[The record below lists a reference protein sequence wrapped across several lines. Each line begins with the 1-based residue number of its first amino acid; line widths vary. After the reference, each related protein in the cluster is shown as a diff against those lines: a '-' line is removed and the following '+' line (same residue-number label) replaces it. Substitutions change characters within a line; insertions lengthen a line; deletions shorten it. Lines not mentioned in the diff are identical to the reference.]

1 MVGRMKVP
9 CCSVCHTRYNEE
21 ERVPLLLQC
30 GHGFCKE
37 CLSKMFSAS
46 PDTTLTC
53 PRCRHVSVV
62 GNSVQGLRKNY
73 AMLALIHAAASAAN
87 NSVAAR
93 NFDCD
98 YTDDEDDDDGED
110 GSGEEGEA
118 AAAVRSARGFHASSS
133 HNSCGPV
140 IEIGAHPEVK
150 LVKRIGESRRD
161 GVEMWD
167 ATVEGGRCK
176 HRVAV
181 KKVLLTDE
189 MDVDWMQG
197 QLESLRKASMWC
209 RNVCTFHGAV
219 KMGGSMCLLIDR
231 CYGSVKSEMQ
241 RNEGRLTLEQILR
254 YGADVAR
261 GVVELHAAGVI
272 CMNIKP
278 SNLLLDASG
287 NAVVSD
293 YGLAPILKKPT
304 CQKVRSECDS
314 SKINPYI
321 DYIML
326 SPHYTAPEAWGP
338 VKKLFWEDSSGISPE
353 SDAWSFG
360 CTLVEMCT
368 GSTPWAG
375 LSAEEIYQAVVKSR
389 KLPPQYAS
397 IVGVGIPRELWKMIG
412 ECLQFKPSKRPTFNA
427 MLSTFLRH
435 LQEIPRSP
443 STSPDNGF
451 TKPSRSDT
459 VEAAPVHNMA
469 VFLDNPS
476 NLHRLVLE
484 GDIGGVRNILAKA
497 AAGGSGSS
505 VRFLLEAQNADGQAA
520 LHLACRRG
528 SAELVEAILVYSEA
542 NVDILDKDGDP
553 PLVFALAAGSPQCVH
568 ALIKKGANVRSK
580 LREGSGPS
588 VAHVCAYHGQPDC
601 MRELLVAGAD
611 PNAVDD
617 EGETVLHRAIA
628 KKYTDCAIV
637 ILENGGSRSM
647 AVSNTK
653 FLTPLHMCV
662 ATWNVAVL
670 KRWVEVAPPDE
681 IAQAINIPSPVG
693 TALCMA
699 AAVKKDHET
708 GRDLVR
714 ILLAAGADPTA
725 QDSQHGRTALHSA
738 AMANNMELVKVI
750 LDAGVD
756 VNIRN
761 VHNTIPLH
769 MALARGASSCVG
781 LLLDAGSDCNLQD
794 DEGDNAFH
802 IAADAAKMIRE
813 NLDWLIVM
821 LRNPDAA
828 VEIRNHSGK
837 TVRDFLEALPR
848 EWISEDLM
856 EALLNRGIHLSS
868 TIYEVGDW
876 VKFKRGITAPSY
888 GWQGANPKSVG
899 FVQTI
904 LDRDNMIVSFCSG
917 EARVFAKEVVKLI
930 PLDRGQHVRLKEDVN
945 EPRFGWRGQSRDSV
959 GTVLCVDEDGIL
971 RVGFPGASRGWKAD
985 PAEMERVE
993 EFKVGDW
1000 VRIRPNLTSA
1010 KHGFGSVVPGSVGI
1024 VYCIRPDSSL
1034 LVEFSYL
1041 PNPWHCEPE
1050 EVEPVPPFKIGDR
1063 VCVKRSVAEPR
1074 YAWGGETHHSV
1085 GQISEIENDGLLIIE
1100 IPNRPI
1106 PWQADPS
1113 DMEKVDDFKVG
1124 DWIRVKASV
1133 SSPKYGW
1140 EDVTRNSIGV
1150 IHSLE
1155 EDGDVGIAF
1164 CFRSKPFSCSM
1175 TDVEKV
1181 APFQVGQEIHVM
1193 PSITQPRL
1201 GWSNETPATVGKIKR
1216 IDMDGALNV
1225 RVTGRQTLWKISP
1238 GDAELLSGFEV
1249 GDWVRSKPSLGN
1261 RPSYDWFSIGR
1272 ESIAVVHSIQ
1282 ENGYLELACCFRKG
1296 RWSTHYTD
1304 VEKIPALKVGQYVR
1318 FRNGLTEPRWGWR
1331 GTSLDSRGI
1340 VTAVHADGEVK
1351 VAFFGLPGF
1360 WKGDPADLELEP
1372 MFEAGE
1378 WVRLRAS
1385 APSWKSIGP
1394 GSVGVIQGVGY
1405 EGGEWDGTTFVA
1417 FCGEQDRWV
1426 GSSLHLERASKLGV
1440 GQKVKVKLA
1449 VKQPRFG
1456 WSGHSHGSVG
1466 TISAIDAD
1474 GKLRIYTPAGTKTW
1488 MLDPSEV
1495 ESVEEEDLQIG
1506 DWVRVKPTVSMPTYQ
1521 WGEVTPSSI
1530 GVAHRMENGDL
1541 WVSFCFL
1548 DRLWQCKEW
1557 EMERVRPFRMGD
1569 RVKIK
1574 DGLVT
1579 PRWGWGME
1587 THASK
1592 GQVVGVDANGKLR
1605 IKFHWREG
1613 RPWIGDPADIV
1624 LDNSSGSS

>member
-1 MVGRMKVP
+1 MVGRVKVP
-9 CCSVCHTRYNEE
+9 CCSVCHTRYNED

-30 GHGFCKE
+30 GHGFCKD
-37 CLSKMFSAS
+37 CLSKMFSTS
-46 PDTTLTC
+46 SDTTLTC

-73 AMLALIHAAASAAN
+73 AMLALIHAASGGA
-87 NSVAAR
+87 

-98 YTDDEDDDDGED
+98 YTDDEDDDDEED
-110 GSGEEGEA
+110 GSDEDGA
-118 AAAVRSARGFHASSS
+118 RAARGFHASSS
-133 HNSCGPV
+133 INSLCGPV
-140 IEIGAHPEVK
+140 IEVGAHPEMK
-150 LVKRIGESRRD
+150 LVRQIGEESSSGGFG

-167 ATVEGGRCK
+167 ATVAGGGGRCK

-181 KKVLLTDE
+181 KKMTLTED
-189 MDVDWMQG
+189 MDVEWMQG
-197 QLESLRKASMWC
+197 QLESLRRASMWC
-209 RNVCTFHGAV
+209 RNVCTFHGVV
-219 KMGGSMCLLIDR
+219 KMDGSLCLLMDR
-231 CYGSVKSEMQ
+231 CFGSVQSEMQ

-261 GVVELHAAGVI
+261 GVAELHAAGVI

-304 CQKVRSECDS
+304 CQKTRPEFDS
-314 SKINPYI
+314 SKVTLYT
-321 DYIML
+321 DCVTL

-338 VKKLFWEDSSGISPE
+338 VKKLFWEDASGVSPE

-368 GSTPWAG
+368 GSTPWDG
-375 LSAEEIYQAVVKSR
+375 LSREEIFQAVVKAR
-389 KLPPQYAS
+389 KVPPQYER

-427 MLSTFLRH
+427 MLATFLRH

-443 STSPDNGF
+443 SASPDNGIA
-451 TKPSRSDT
+451 KICE
-459 VEAAPVHNMA
+459 VNIVQAPRATNIG
-469 VFLDNPS
+469 VFQDNPN
-476 NLHRLVLE
+476 NLHRVVLE
-484 GDIGGVRNILAKA
+484 GDFEGVRNILAKA
-497 AAGGSGSS
+497 AAGGGGSS
-505 VRFLLEAQNADGQAA
+505 VRSLLEAQNADGQSA

-528 SAELVEAILVYSEA
+528 SAELVEAILEYGEA
-542 NVDILDKDGDP
+542 NVDIVDKDGDP

-568 ALIKKGANVRSK
+568 VLIKKGANVRSR

-588 VAHVCAYHGQPDC
+588 VAHVCSYHGQPDC

-617 EGETVLHRAIA
+617 EGETVLHRAVA

-647 AVSNTK
+647 TVSNAK
-653 FLTPLHMCV
+653 CLTPLHMCV
-662 ATWNVAVL
+662 ATWNVAVI
-670 KRWVEVAPPDE
+670 KRWVEVSSPEE
-681 IAQAINIPSPVG
+681 ISQAINIPSPVG

-699 AAVKKDHET
+699 ASIRKDHEK
-708 GRDLVR
+708 GRELVQ

-725 QDSQHGRTALHSA
+725 QDAQHGRTALHTA
-738 AMANNMELVKVI
+738 AMANNVELVRVI
-750 LDAGVD
+750 LDAGVNA
-756 VNIRN
+756 NIRN

-769 MALARGASSCVG
+769 MALARGANSCVS
-781 LLLDAGSDCNLQD
+781 LLLESGSDCNIQVPHWCIQSWLSRS
-794 DEGDNAFH
+794 
-802 IAADAAKMIRE
+802 DAAKMIRE

-821 LRNPDAA
+821 LRSPDAA
-828 VEIRNHSGK
+828 VDVRNHSGK

-856 EALLNRGIHLSS
+856 EALLKRGVHLSP

-876 VKFKRGITAPSY
+876 VKFKRGITTPLH
-888 GWQGANPKSVG
+888 GWQGAKPKSVG

-904 LDRDNMIVSFCSG
+904 LEKEDMIIAFCSG
-917 EARVFAKEVVKLI
+917 EARVLANEVVKLI
-930 PLDRGQHVRLKEDVN
+930 PLDRGQHVRLRADVK

-1000 VRIRPNLTSA
+1000 VRIRQNLTSA
-1010 KHGFGSVVPGSVGI
+1010 KHGFGSVVPGSMGI
-1024 VYCIRPDSSL
+1024 VYCVRPDSSL
-1034 LVEFSYL
+1034 LVELSYL

-1050 EVEPVPPFKIGDR
+1050 EVEPVAPFRIGDR

-1085 GQISEIENDGLLIIE
+1085 GKISEIENDGLLIIE

-1113 DMEKVDDFKVG
+1113 DMEKIDDFKVG
-1124 DWIRVKASV
+1124 DWVRVKASV

-1140 EDVTRNSIGV
+1140 EDITRNSIGV
-1150 IHSLE
+1150 MHSLD

-1164 CFRSKPFSCSM
+1164 CFRSKPFSCSV

-1181 APFQVGQEIHVM
+1181 TPFHVGQEIHM
-1193 PSITQPRL
+1193 TPSITQPRL
-1201 GWSNETPATVGKIKR
+1201 GWSNETPATIGKVMR
-1216 IDMDGALNV
+1216 IDMDGTLSAQ
-1225 RVTGRQTLWKISP
+1225 VTGRQTLWRVSP

-1261 RPSYDWFSIGR
+1261 RPSYDWSNVGR

-1282 ENGYLELACCFRKG
+1282 ETGYLELACCFRKG

-1304 VEKIPALKVGQYVR
+1304 LEKIPALKVGQFVH
-1318 FRNGLTEPRWGWR
+1318 FQKGITEPRWGWR
-1331 GTSLDSRGI
+1331 AAKPDSRGI
-1340 VTAVHADGEVK
+1340 ITTVHADGEVR
-1351 VAFFGLPGF
+1351 VAFFGLPGL
-1360 WKGDPADLELEP
+1360 WRGDPADLEVEP
-1372 MFEAGE
+1372 MFEVGE
-1378 WVRLRAS
+1378 WVRLREGVS
-1385 APSWKSIGP
+1385 CWKSVGP
-1394 GSVGVIQGVGY
+1394 GSVGVVHGVGY
-1405 EGGEWDGTTFVA
+1405 EGDEWDGTTSVS
-1417 FCGEQDRWV
+1417 FCGEQERWA
-1426 GSSLHLERASKLGV
+1426 GPTSHLEKAKKLVV
-1440 GQKVKVKLA
+1440 GQKTRVKLA

-1474 GKLRIYTPAGTKTW
+1474 GKLRIYTPAGSKTW

-1495 ESVEEEDLQIG
+1495 ETIEEEELKIG
-1506 DWVRVKPTVSMPTYQ
+1506 DWVRVKASITTPTYQ
-1521 WGEVTPSSI
+1521 WGEVNPSST
-1530 GVAHRMENGDL
+1530 GVVHRMEDGDL
-1541 WVSFCFL
+1541 CVSFCFL
-1548 DRLWQCKEW
+1548 DRLWLCKAGEL
-1557 EMERVRPFRMGD
+1557 ERIRPFRIGD

-1592 GQVVGVDANGKLR
+1592 GHVVGVDANGKLR
-1605 IKFHWREG
+1605 IKFLWREG

-1624 LDNSSGSS
+1624 LDETSG